1 MRPTL
6 PLTLVVAALAI
17 PSRAAE
23 HIVEVKWNPAGEF
36 AVELDIAPKKIKELC
51 VALRK
56 GQSVAWSFS
65 GDGPTAFNIHYHV
78 GAEVTYPVKSDS
90 VVSDR
95 GALVVEVDQ
104 DYCWMWRAAPE
115 RRARVAVKLNRAGQ

>member
-1 MRPTL
+1 MRASAL
-6 PLTLVVAALAI
+6 LALFLVLAI
-17 PSRAAE
+17 PARAAE
-23 HIVEVKWNPAGEF
+23 HIVEVKWSPAGEF

-51 VALRK
+51 VGLKK

-65 GDGPTAFNIHYHV
+65 ADGPTAFNIHYHE
-78 GAEVTYPVKSDS
+78 GSEVTHPVKRDG

-95 GALVVEVDQ
+95 GALAVAADH

-115 RRARVAVKLNRAGQ
+115 QRARVAVTLKRTGR